1 MVITLQSHT
10 RASEGGPKG
19 WSILRNGE
27 AVGERVPIDDAVE
40 VAS

>member
-1 MVITLQSHT
+1 MSITLQSRT
-10 RASEGGPKG
+10 RASKGGPRG

-27 AVGERVPIDDAVE
+27 AVGERAPIDDAVE